1 MNMENAIN
9 IQFIIPT
16 YNEEHNINSL
26 FDTLSIMKKEVEKQ
40 YLSDKFNWSLLVADN
55 ASNDKTLETLDFNG
69 KKFEN
74 LEILPFY
81 KNYGFSFSTSYLLH
95 KSSGD
100 ICILI
105 PADGQIPIEIVI
117 RGIVNSIDSN
127 TNTLFVRAPE
137 TKSNYLGINIINNF
151 KKLFYL
157 MINKFNE
164 ETPKGFFGMGVYLG
178 NSLKPVR
185 ELPKGFV
192 PFQIRTVLPS
202 LLEDY
207 SILKFR
213 ELDRS
218 QGKSGFNLSSYANEA
233 LSILIR
239 SEYISR
245 YAVKFIILSIFF
257 LLFAGS
263 LIVFLIKLFIPGAII
278 PGFTSIILLVLTSSM
293 LNIISIYF
301 IAIRLEK
308 ILLMPSN
315 YSPRIKKIK

>member
-1 MNMENAIN
+1 MENAIN

>member
-1 MNMENAIN
+1 LNMENAIN